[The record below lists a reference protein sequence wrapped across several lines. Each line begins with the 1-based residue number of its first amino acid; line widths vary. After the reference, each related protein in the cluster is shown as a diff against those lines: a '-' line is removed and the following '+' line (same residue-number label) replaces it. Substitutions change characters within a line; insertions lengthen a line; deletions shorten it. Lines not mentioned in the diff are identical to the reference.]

1 MRRGKALQGY
11 GLQLREKQKVKRI
24 YFVLEGQFR
33 NYFERAARM
42 KGITGE
48 NLLSLLER
56 RLDNAVY
63 RAGFATSRRQARQL
77 VNHGHVEVNGRK
89 VDIPSFQ
96 VKAGDT
102 VSIKE
107 ASRGNAHVEGAWQ
120 TAGGRGRPNW
130 IARSTS
136 SSSSSFTAS
145 NSAASRR
152 RAPGGFS
159 EKPRARVAYALVAL
173 FHTKVYDY
181 GNGSTQPLDG
191 FSDASPP
198 RRRGRD
204 FDRALR
210 PLLRAAVRARLRH
223 DHRQLPAPRAALFDR
238 GRGHHRR

>member
-1 MRRGKALQGY
+1 MARYRSAVCRLCRREGAKLFLKGDRCFKPSCPIEKRGTQPPGQHGNSMRRGKALQGY

-107 ASRGNAHVEGAWQ
+107 ASRKNAHVEGAWQ
-120 TAGGRGRPNW
+120 TAGGRGRPSW
-130 IARSTS
+130 IVPADGAEMS
-136 SSSSSFTAS
+136 
-145 NSAASRR
+145 
-152 RAPGGFS
+152 
-159 EKPRARVAYALVAL
+159 ARVVTLPV
-173 FHTKVYDY
+173 
-181 GNGSTQPLDG
+181 
-191 FSDASPP
+191 
-198 RRRGRD
+198 RD
-204 FDRALR
+204 DVDRSINE
-210 PLLRAAVRARLRH
+210 
-223 DHRQLPAPRAALFDR
+223 QLIVELYSK
-238 GRGHHRR
+238 